1 MSSYIISSPAKIR
14 GLDSDIAKTLIRKH
28 AALNLEH
35 QGVMNAK
42 LNLAVLINALL
53 QVSRDNGFIKYDAF
67 DSTIQVK
74 AFDSSPVIYQYN
86 PFRDPANRCAN
97 GQAASKTK
105 GRKTDFL
112 AWETFPE
119 NEHYLIWQAPSR
131 MQYGILVQPAP
142 IVPGHLIIASLN
154 KNPDTKQ
161 HFSQQMPLNLFKDM
175 HALRSALAKVGYVMG
190 YNPWGAGASV
200 DHFHVQAV
208 PAIYLPLIGLL
219 DQNKVYVSYK
229 GHDQQGVMLDVID
242 NEDDGAP
249 NRYPANA
256 LVMRSTFKELL
267 FERKKQ
273 LLDYLN
279 REKILCNILSWQQ
292 NSGIAVDVFLP
303 RGEESVMDHAFNAG
317 YVEMAGMLVM
327 PNKGLFDHIVEPQ
340 QGEQALCRAS
350 YPIKDFSKLVK
361 IIKMFFR

>member
-1 MSSYIISSPAKIR
+1 MSSYLSSPPSSGR

-28 AALNLEH
+28 LALNLGH

-53 QVSRDNGFIKYDAF
+53 QVSRENGFIKYDAF
-67 DSTIQVK
+67 DKTIQVK
-74 AFDSSPVIYQYN
+74 AFDHSPVIYQYN
-86 PFRDPANRCAN
+86 PYRDPANRRAE
-97 GQAASKTK
+97 GQPVSKK
-105 GRKTDFL
+105 PGRKTDFL

-131 MQYGILVQPAP
+131 MHYGILVQPAP
-142 IVPGHLIIASLN
+142 IVPGHLIIASLTRN
-154 KNPDTKQ
+154 HDTQQ
-161 HFSQQMPLNLFKDM
+161 HFPQQMPLNLFKDM
-175 HALRSALAKVGYVMG
+175 HVLRSELAKIGYVMG
-190 YNPWGAGASV
+190 YNPWGGGASV

-208 PAIYLPLIGLL
+208 PAMYLPLVGLL
-219 DQNKVYVSYK
+219 DQNKISGSYQ
-229 GHDQQGVMLDVID
+229 GHDQQGVSIEVID
-242 NEDDGAP
+242 NEDDGSE

-256 LVMRSTFKELL
+256 LVMRSNFKELL
-267 FERKKQ
+267 YERKKQ

-292 NSGIAVDVFLP
+292 TSGMAVDVFLP

-317 YVEMAGMLVM
+317 YVEMAGMLVI
-327 PNKGLFDHIVEPQ
+327 PYKALFDSINDPKS
-340 QGEQALCRAS
+340 GEEALRQAS
-350 YPIKDFSKLVK
+350 YPKKDFSKLVK